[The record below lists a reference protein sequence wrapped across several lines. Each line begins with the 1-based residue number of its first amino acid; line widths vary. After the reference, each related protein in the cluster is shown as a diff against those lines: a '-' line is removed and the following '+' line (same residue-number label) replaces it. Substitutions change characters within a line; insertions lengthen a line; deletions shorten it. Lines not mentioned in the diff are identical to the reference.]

1 MISTQSTSIYNYNQV
16 YDYLRTIKFN
26 DYINNKRDI
35 IHNTL
40 YENAL
45 NSFIKNVNDYIIGKN
60 VYIPS
65 DIINVV
71 EQLIDICMTNNL
83 DINNILNKDQFKFI
97 EYKDKVWYKASKIT
111 LIYTGGL
118 IKTLIKDKNNNVHEK
133 YIKLVLGP
141 ISLEYYWKSE
151 YILKENINNILLL
164 KNTNYTIK
172 SVDYINGTVDLID
185 KNDFNVITI
194 NLDYIDNLNDHTFY
208 ENYPEMFRI
217 KRNKPII

>member
-45 NSFIKNVNDYIIGKN
+45 NSFIKNVNDYIIDKN

-65 DIINVV
+65 DIINIVD
-71 EQLIDICMTNNL
+71 QLLDICMNNNL
-83 DINNILNKDQFKFI
+83 DINNILNKNKFKFI
-97 EYKDKVWYKASKIT
+97 EYKDKVWYKASKIM

-118 IKTLIKDKNNNVHEK
+118 IKTIIKDNNNNVHEK

-151 YILKENINNILLL
+151 YILKEKINNILLL

-172 SVDYINGTVDLID
+172 SVDYINGTADLID
-185 KNDFNVITI
+185 KNDFKIITI

>member
-1 MISTQSTSIYNYNQV
+1 MISTQSTSIYNYNQI

-26 DYINNKRDI
+26 DYISNKRDI
-35 IHNTL
+35 IHQTL

-60 VYIPS
+60 VYMPT
-65 DIINVV
+65 DIISIAN
-71 EQLIDICMTNNL
+71 QLLDICITNNL

-118 IKTLIKDKNNNVHEK
+118 VKTIIKDKNNKFHEK

-164 KNTNYTIK
+164 KNANYTIK

-185 KNDFNVITI
+185 KNDFKVITI

-217 KRNKPII
+217 KRNKPMI

>member
-16 YDYLRTIKFN
+16 YDYLRTVKFN

-35 IHNTL
+35 IHQTL

-45 NSFIKNVNDYIIGKN
+45 NSFIKNVNDYIIDKN
-60 VYIPS
+60 VYVPK
-65 DIINVV
+65 DIISIAD
-71 EQLIDICMTNNL
+71 QLIDICMNNNL
-83 DINNILNKDQFKFI
+83 DINNILNKDLFKFI
-97 EYKDKVWYKASKIT
+97 EYKNKVWYKASKIT

-118 IKTLIKDKNNNVHEK
+118 IKTIIKDNNDNFHEK

-141 ISLEYYWKSE
+141 ISLEYYWNSE
-151 YILKENINNILLL
+151 YILKENLNNVLLL

-185 KNDFNVITI
+185 KNTFKIITI

-208 ENYPEMFRI
+208 DNYSEMFRI
-217 KRNKPII
+217 KRNTPII